1 MLDNPTLVLNRSWQP
16 VATTPVRRALTLM
29 ALGVAGAVDPADFRL
44 ADWTAWIEEGPR
56 QGPAIRGVGY
66 VVPVPEVI
74 VLRRYGGMP
83 QLAVPY
89 TRRNVVRR
97 DGLRCQYC
105 GRTPGLASLTID
117 HVVPRSRGGETSWR
131 NCVTACLGCNG
142 RKADRTLEQSG
153 MRLLRTPQA
162 PTWPGG
168 LDPRALSE
176 RPAWQRFV
184 PRSRLDAMREDLE
197 HHGRL
202 DRLAVGG

>member
-1 MLDNPTLVLNRSWQP
+1 MLDRPTLVLNRSWMP

-29 ALGVAGAVDPADFRL
+29 ALGAAGAVDPEDFRL
-44 ADWTAWIEEGPR
+44 ADWSVWLNDGPR
-56 QGPAIRGVGY
+56 YGPCIRGVGY
-66 VVPVPEVI
+66 SVPVPEVI
-74 VLRRYGGMP
+74 VLRRYAGVP
-83 QLAVPY
+83 QATVPY

-117 HVVPRSRGGETSWR
+117 HVVPRSRGGTTSWF
-131 NCVTACLGCNG
+131 NCVTACLACNG
-142 RKADRTLEQSG
+142 RKADRTLEESG
-153 MRLLRTPQA
+153 MRLLRPPHA
-162 PTWPGG
+162 PVWPGG

-184 PRSRLDAMREDLE
+184 ARSRLDAMRDELD
-197 HHGRL
+197 HHDRL

>member
-1 MLDNPTLVLNRSWQP
+1 
-16 VATTPVRRALTLM
+16 VRRALTLM

-66 VVPVPEVI
+66 LVPVPEVI

-105 GRTPGLASLTID
+105 GRTPGLSSLTID

-131 NCVTACLGCNG
+131 NCVTACLTCNG
-142 RKADRTLEQSG
+142 RKADRTLAQSG
-153 MRLLRTPQA
+153 MHLLRPPQA
-162 PTWPGG
+162 PMWPGG